1 MTFDKEVMINSMIKF
16 GKDAEK
22 KNLIWGPSGNIS
34 SRVDENTFII
44 TGSGAHLGKL
54 KEEDFVVVDTE
65 NRTIEGEVKP
75 SIESKMH
82 TEIYK
87 TQKDAKVVFHSQPF
101 FTTLISCTDLEV
113 DIKLFPESMAYIDR
127 IERVQYNHPG
137 SQELANSV
145 SEKAKEIDVIILS
158 NHGVICRA
166 ESLENVLLKT
176 ETLELLCKLIIFSM
190 VSDLNLNFLS
200 QDLKNEFLKHLSELK

>member
-1 MTFDKEVMINSMIKF
+1 MINF
-16 GKDAEK
+16 GSEAEK

-44 TGSGAHLGKL
+44 TGSGTHLGKL
-54 KEEDFVVVDTE
+54 KEEEFVVVDTE
-65 NRTIEGEVKP
+65 NKTVEGKVRP

-87 TQKDAKVVFHSQPF
+87 IQKDAKSVFHSQPF

-113 DIKLFPESMAYIDR
+113 DQKLFPESMAYIDK

-145 SEKAKEIDVIILS
+145 SEKAKDCDVIILS
-158 NHGVICRA
+158 NHGAISWA
-166 ESLENVLLKT
+166 QNMEDALLKT
-176 ETLELLCKLIIFSM
+176 ETLELLCKLIAFSK
-190 VSDLNLNFLS
+190 VSDINLNFLS
-200 QDLKNEFLKHLSELK
+200 QELKEEFLKHLSELK